1 MKEID
6 DLIDA
11 INETLEKCPWV
22 KEQTIDTLKGEP
34 LNEAAEVKESIDNK
48 DMDNFEEEIGDLIY
62 DAFLILAVAE
72 RDGITTHSKVLK
84 RVLEKVKRRKPWVF
98 GNEKVSSAEEAV
110 RRWHEIKKE
119 EKNHK

>member
-6 DLIDA
+6 ELIDM

-22 KEQTIDTLKGEP
+22 KEQTIYSLKGEP
-34 LNEAAEVKESIDNK
+34 LNEAREVKEAIENN

-62 DAFLILAVAE
+62 DSLLILAVAE
-72 RDGITTHSKVLK
+72 KQGITNHHNVLK
-84 RVLEKVKRRKPWVF
+84 RVIEKIKRRKPWVF
-98 GNEKVSSAEEAV
+98 GDEKVSTAEEAA
-110 RRWHEIKKE
+110 RRWYEIKKE